1 MLKGAISLDPDV
13 TRGRNGVRH
22 HCALLHYEDID
33 GVWHHCVIGDKL
45 LFLNCIFFKNCC
57 LSATFL
63 LSLHREI
70 LKPLLMDALFRK
82 SDRLLANTR
91 TEIIRDKMGDIHWNA
106 RLISILG
113 AKGVGKSTLLRQ
125 YLKQHFELGDHRA
138 LYCSADTVDF
148 SMRTLVGLA
157 EEFVMRGGELLVIDE
172 IHKYHS
178 GTADWSREIKEIYEL
193 FPNLKMIVSGSSLL
207 QLREGDADLSR
218 RAIKYTMPGL
228 SFREAL
234 RFYHGL
240 SFPRWSLDDIL
251 VHPYDLWQ
259 TVTSKCKP
267 VALFKEYLEKG
278 YYPFLLEGEG
288 EYYTKIE
295 QVVNYIIETELP
307 RICKVDV
314 ANVRKLQALIALI
327 CSEVPFELNANK
339 IAAAL
344 EIGRDTVVEYLKY
357 LGDAKVLNLL
367 YSDKKK
373 IGKLTKP
380 DKVYLENPN
389 ILYAL
394 APTKVDIG
402 TLRETFAIGCLS
414 ESYNVEY
421 GKAQGDFKVDGKY
434 TFEIGGRSKDF
445 SQIAGV
451 KDSYIFADDWDM
463 PDGAKLPLWML
474 GFLY

>member
-1 MLKGAISLDPDV
+1 
-13 TRGRNGVRH
+13 
-22 HCALLHYEDID
+22 
-33 GVWHHCVIGDKL
+33 
-45 LFLNCIFFKNCC
+45 
-57 LSATFL
+57 
-63 LSLHREI
+63 
-70 LKPLLMDALFRK
+70 MDTLFRK
-82 SDRLLANTR
+82 SDRLLANTS
-91 TEIIRDKMGDIHWNA
+91 TDIIREKMDEIHWNS
-106 RLISILG
+106 RLVSIMG
-113 AKGVGKSTLLRQ
+113 AKGVGKSTLIKQ
-125 YLKQHFELGDHRA
+125 YLKQHYELGDRTI

-157 EEFVMRGGELLVIDE
+157 EEFVMRGGKLLVVDE
-172 IHKYHS
+172 IHKYHP
-178 GTADWSREIKEIYEL
+178 GTTDWSLEIKEIYEL
-193 FPNLKMIVSGSSLL
+193 FPELRMIVSGSSLL
-207 QLREGDADLSR
+207 SLKEGDADLSR
-218 RAIKYTMPGL
+218 RTVKYTMPGL

-240 SFPRWSLDDIL
+240 AFPRWALEDIL
-251 VHPYDLWQ
+251 AHPYDLWQ
-259 TVTSKCKP
+259 TVSAKCKP

-295 QVVNYIIETELP
+295 QVVNYIIDTELP
-307 RICKVDV
+307 QICKVDV
-314 ANVRKLQALIALI
+314 ANVRKLQALVAMI
-327 CSEVPFELNANK
+327 CSEVPFELNANR

-380 DKVYLENPN
+380 DKIYMENTN
-389 ILYAL
+389 LMYAL
-394 APTKVDIG
+394 APTKVEVG
-402 TLRETFAIGCLS
+402 TLRETFAICALS
-414 ESYNVEY
+414 DSHSVEY
-421 GKAQGDFKVDGKY
+421 GKAQGDFKVDAKY
-434 TFEIGGRSKDF
+434 TFEIGGRNKTF

>member
-1 MLKGAISLDPDV
+1 
-13 TRGRNGVRH
+13 
-22 HCALLHYEDID
+22 
-33 GVWHHCVIGDKL
+33 
-45 LFLNCIFFKNCC
+45 
-57 LSATFL
+57 
-63 LSLHREI
+63 
-70 LKPLLMDALFRK
+70 MDSLFRK
-82 SDRLLANTR
+82 SERLLTNVSTKIVR
-91 TEIIRDKMGDIHWNA
+91 EKMNEIHWNA
-106 RLISILG
+106 QLISIMG
-113 AKGVGKSTLLRQ
+113 AKGVGKSTLIKQ
-125 YLKQHFELGDHRA
+125 YLKKNYKMGDRRA

-148 SMRTLVGLA
+148 STRTLVDLA
-157 EEFVMRGGELLVIDE
+157 EEFVIRGGELLVIDE
-172 IHKYHS
+172 IHKYKS
-178 GTADWSREIKEIYEL
+178 GTSDWSREIKEIYEL
-193 FPNLKMIVSGSSLL
+193 YPALKLIVSGSSLL

-218 RAIKYTMPGL
+218 RAVKYTMAGL

-240 SFPRWSLDDIL
+240 EFEKWTLEDIL
-251 VHPYDLWQ
+251 AHPYDLWHM
-259 TVTSKCKP
+259 VTSKCKP
-267 VALFKEYLEKG
+267 VVLFKEYIEKG
-278 YYPFLLEGEG
+278 YYPFLLEREG

-295 QVVNYIIETELP
+295 QVVNYIIENELP

-314 ANVRKLQALIALI
+314 SNVRKLQALIVLI
-327 CSEVPFELNANK
+327 CSEVPFELNANR

-380 DKVYLENPN
+380 DKVYMENPN

-394 APTKVDIG
+394 APAKVEIG
-402 TLRETFAIGCLS
+402 TLRETFAINSLS
-414 ESYNVEY
+414 ESHNVEY

-434 TFEIGGRSKDF
+434 TFEIGGRSKDY

>member
-1 MLKGAISLDPDV
+1 M
-13 TRGRNGVRH
+13 
-22 HCALLHYEDID
+22 
-33 GVWHHCVIGDKL
+33 
-45 LFLNCIFFKNCC
+45 
-57 LSATFL
+57 
-63 LSLHREI
+63 
-70 LKPLLMDALFRK
+70 
-82 SDRLLANTR
+82 
-91 TEIIRDKMGDIHWNA
+91 
-106 RLISILG
+106 ISIVG
-113 AKGVGKSTLLRQ
+113 PKGVGKSTLIKQ
-125 YLKQHFELGDHRA
+125 YLKQHYGLGDRRV

-148 SMRTLVGLA
+148 SLRTLLDLA
-157 EEFVMRGGELLVIDE
+157 EEFVIRGGELLVIDE
-172 IHKYHS
+172 IHKYRS
-178 GTADWSREIKEIYEL
+178 GTADWSREIKEIYDL
-193 FPNLKMIVSGSSLL
+193 YPDLHLIVSGSSLL
-207 QLREGDADLSR
+207 RLKEGDADLSR
-218 RAIKYTMPGL
+218 RSVRYTMPGL

-240 SFPRWSLDDIL
+240 EFPRWSLEDIL
-251 VHPYDLWQ
+251 SHPYDLWQ
-259 TVTSKCKP
+259 QVSAQCKP

-288 EYYTKIE
+288 DYYTKIE
-295 QVVNYIIETELP
+295 QVIGYIVETELP
-307 RICKVDV
+307 QICNVDV

-373 IGKLTKP
+373 IDKLTKP
-380 DKVYLENPN
+380 DKVYLENTN

-394 APTKVDIG
+394 APAKVETG
-402 TLRETFAIGCLS
+402 TLRETFAVGCLS
-414 ESYNVEY
+414 ESHNVEY
-421 GKAQGDFKVDGKY
+421 GKEQGDFKVDSRY

-445 SQIAGV
+445 SQIAGI

-463 PDGAKLPLWML
+463 PNGAKLPLWMI

>member
-1 MLKGAISLDPDV
+1 
-13 TRGRNGVRH
+13 
-22 HCALLHYEDID
+22 
-33 GVWHHCVIGDKL
+33 
-45 LFLNCIFFKNCC
+45 
-57 LSATFL
+57 
-63 LSLHREI
+63 
-70 LKPLLMDALFRK
+70 MDSLFRK
-82 SDRLLANTR
+82 SDRLLANTQ
-91 TEIIRDKMGDIHWNA
+91 TEVIRDKMNEIHWNA
-106 RLISILG
+106 HLVTIMG
-113 AKGVGKSTLLRQ
+113 AKGVGKSTLIKQ
-125 YLKQHFELGDHRA
+125 YLKQNYRLGDRRI

-157 EEFVMRGGELLVIDE
+157 EEFSIHGGELLAIDE
-172 IHKYHS
+172 IHKYKS
-178 GTADWSREIKEIYEL
+178 GTTDWSREIKEIHEL
-193 FPNLKMIVSGSSLL
+193 YPDLKLIVSGSSLL
-207 QLREGDADLSR
+207 RLREGDADLSR
-218 RAIKYTMPGL
+218 RAVKYTMPGL
-228 SFREAL
+228 SFRESL

-240 SFPRWSLDDIL
+240 EFKRWALEDIL
-251 VHPYDLWQ
+251 AHPYDLWQ
-259 TVTSKCKP
+259 EVSSKCKP
-267 VALFKEYLEKG
+267 VVLFKEYLEKG

-295 QVVNYIIETELP
+295 QVVNYIIEAELP
-307 RICKVDV
+307 QICKVDV

-339 IAAAL
+339 IAAAI

-373 IGKLTKP
+373 IGKLSKP

-394 APTKVDIG
+394 TPTKAEIG
-402 TLRETFAIGCLS
+402 TLRETFAISSLS
-414 ESYNVEY
+414 ESHTVEY

-434 TFEIGGRSKDF
+434 TFEIGGRSKGF

-451 KDSYIFADDWDM
+451 ENSYIFADDWDM

>member
-1 MLKGAISLDPDV
+1 M
-13 TRGRNGVRH
+13 
-22 HCALLHYEDID
+22 
-33 GVWHHCVIGDKL
+33 
-45 LFLNCIFFKNCC
+45 
-57 LSATFL
+57 
-63 LSLHREI
+63 
-70 LKPLLMDALFRK
+70 
-82 SDRLLANTR
+82 ANTR
-91 TEIIRDKMGDIHWNA
+91 TDIIRDKMDDIHWNA
-106 RLISILG
+106 QLISILG

-125 YLKQHFELGDHRA
+125 YLKQHFDLGDHRA

-178 GTADWSREIKEIYEL
+178 GTADWSREIKEIYDL

-251 VHPYDLWQ
+251 AHPYDLWQ

-288 EYYTKIE
+288 EYFTKIE

-339 IAAAL
+339 IATAL

-357 LGDAKVLNLL
+357 LGDAKVLSLL

-421 GKAQGDFKVDGKY
+421 GKVQGDFKVDGKY

>member
-1 MLKGAISLDPDV
+1 
-13 TRGRNGVRH
+13 
-22 HCALLHYEDID
+22 
-33 GVWHHCVIGDKL
+33 
-45 LFLNCIFFKNCC
+45 
-57 LSATFL
+57 
-63 LSLHREI
+63 
-70 LKPLLMDALFRK
+70 MDSLFRK
-82 SDRLLANTR
+82 SDRLLANTQ
-91 TEIIRDKMGDIHWNA
+91 TEIIRDKMNEIHWNA
-106 RLISILG
+106 QLVTIMG
-113 AKGVGKSTLLRQ
+113 AKGVGKSTLIKQ
-125 YLKQHFELGDHRA
+125 YLKQNYRLGDRRI

-157 EEFVMRGGELLVIDE
+157 EEFSIHGGELLAIDE
-172 IHKYHS
+172 IHKYKS
-178 GTADWSREIKEIYEL
+178 GTTDWSREIKEIHEL
-193 FPNLKMIVSGSSLL
+193 YPDLKLIVSGSSLL
-207 QLREGDADLSR
+207 RLREGDADLSR
-218 RAIKYTMPGL
+218 RAVKYTMPGL
-228 SFREAL
+228 SFRESL

-240 SFPRWSLDDIL
+240 EFKRWALDDIL
-251 VHPYDLWQ
+251 AHPYDLWQ
-259 TVTSKCKP
+259 EVSSKCKP
-267 VALFKEYLEKG
+267 VVLFKEYLEKG

-295 QVVNYIIETELP
+295 QVVNYIIEAELP
-307 RICKVDV
+307 QICKVDV

-339 IAAAL
+339 IAAAI

-373 IGKLTKP
+373 IGKLSKP

-394 APTKVDIG
+394 TPTKAEIG
-402 TLRETFAIGCLS
+402 TLRETFAICSLS
-414 ESYNVEY
+414 ESHSVEY

-434 TFEIGGRSKDF
+434 TFEIGGRSKGF

-451 KDSYIFADDWDM
+451 ENSYIFADDWDM

>member
-1 MLKGAISLDPDV
+1 
-13 TRGRNGVRH
+13 
-22 HCALLHYEDID
+22 
-33 GVWHHCVIGDKL
+33 
-45 LFLNCIFFKNCC
+45 
-57 LSATFL
+57 
-63 LSLHREI
+63 
-70 LKPLLMDALFRK
+70 MDTLFRK
-82 SDRLLANTR
+82 SDRLIANTSM
-91 TEIIRDKMGDIHWNA
+91 EIIRDKMNEIHWDS
-106 RLISILG
+106 RLVSIVG
-113 AKGVGKSTLLRQ
+113 AKGVGKSTLIKQ
-125 YLKQHFELGDHRA
+125 YLKKNYGIGNRRI

-148 SMRTLVGLA
+148 SVRTLLGLA
-157 EEFVMRGGELLVIDE
+157 EEFVVSGGELLAIDE
-172 IHKYHS
+172 IHKYKS
-178 GTADWSREIKEIYEL
+178 GTADWSREIKEIYDL
-193 FPNLKMIVSGSSLL
+193 YPDLRMIVSGSSLL
-207 QLREGDADLSR
+207 RLKEGDADLSR
-218 RAIKYTMPGL
+218 RSVKYTMPGL

-240 SFPRWSLDDIL
+240 EFHRWSLEEIL
-251 VHPYDLWQ
+251 NHPFDLWQ
-259 TVTSKCKP
+259 AVSSKCKP

-278 YYPFLLEGEG
+278 YYPFLLEGEND
-288 EYYTKIE
+288 YYTKIE
-295 QVVNYIIETELP
+295 QVVGYIIETELP
-307 RICKVDV
+307 QICKVDV

-367 YSDKKK
+367 FSDKKK

-394 APTKVDIG
+394 APARIEIG
-402 TLRETFAIGCLS
+402 TLRETFAVGCLS
-414 ESYNVEY
+414 ESHSVEY
-421 GKAQGDFKVDGKY
+421 GKAQGDFKVDGRY

-451 KDSYIFADDWDM
+451 KDSYVFADDWDI

>member
-1 MLKGAISLDPDV
+1 
-13 TRGRNGVRH
+13 
-22 HCALLHYEDID
+22 
-33 GVWHHCVIGDKL
+33 
-45 LFLNCIFFKNCC
+45 
-57 LSATFL
+57 
-63 LSLHREI
+63 
-70 LKPLLMDALFRK
+70 MDALFRK

-91 TEIIRDKMGDIHWNA
+91 TDIIRDKMDDIHWNA
-106 RLISILG
+106 QLISIMG
-113 AKGVGKSTLLRQ
+113 AKGVGKSTLIRQ
-125 YLKQHFELGDHRA
+125 YLKQNFKLGDRRV

-148 SMRTLVGLA
+148 SLRTLVGLA

-178 GTADWSREIKEIYEL
+178 GTSDWSREIKEIYEL
-193 FPNLKMIVSGSSLL
+193 FPDLKMIVSGSSLL

-240 SFPRWSLDDIL
+240 SFPCWSLEDIL
-251 VHPYDLWQ
+251 AHPYELWQ
-259 TVTSKCKP
+259 EVSSKCKP

-314 ANVRKLQALIALI
+314 ANVRKLQALISLI
-327 CSEVPFELNANK
+327 CSEVPFELNANR

-402 TLRETFAIGCLS
+402 TLRETFAIGSLADS
-414 ESYNVEY
+414 HTVEY

-445 SQIAGV
+445 SQIAGI

>member
-1 MLKGAISLDPDV
+1 
-13 TRGRNGVRH
+13 
-22 HCALLHYEDID
+22 
-33 GVWHHCVIGDKL
+33 
-45 LFLNCIFFKNCC
+45 
-57 LSATFL
+57 
-63 LSLHREI
+63 
-70 LKPLLMDALFRK
+70 MDTLFRK
-82 SDRLLANTR
+82 SDRLLANTSTGIVR
-91 TEIIRDKMGDIHWNA
+91 EKMGEIHWNSQ
-106 RLISILG
+106 LVTIIG
-113 AKGVGKSTLLRQ
+113 AKGVGKSTLIKQ
-125 YLKQHFELGDHRA
+125 YLKLNYQPGDRRV

-148 SMRTLVGLA
+148 STRTLVELA
-157 EEFVMRGGELLVIDE
+157 EEFVIQGGELLAIDE
-172 IHKYHS
+172 IHKYKP

-193 FPNLKMIVSGSSLL
+193 FPDLKMIVSGSSLL
-207 QLREGDADLSR
+207 RLKEGDADLSR
-218 RAIKYTMPGL
+218 RAVKYTMPGL

-234 RFYHGL
+234 RFYHEL
-240 SFPRWSLDDIL
+240 SFPVWKLEDIL
-251 VHPYDLWQ
+251 AHPYDLWQ
-259 TVTSKCKP
+259 MVSSKCKP

-278 YYPFLLEGEG
+278 YYPFLLEGTG

-307 RICKVDV
+307 QICKVDV
-314 ANVRKLQALIALI
+314 ANVRKLQALIAMI
-327 CSEVPFELNANK
+327 CSETPFELNANK

-367 YSDKKK
+367 YSDKKR
-373 IGKLTKP
+373 IGKLSKP

-394 APTKVDIG
+394 APAKVEIG
-402 TLRETFAIGCLS
+402 TLRETFAVDCLS
-414 ESYNVEY
+414 ESHVVEY
-421 GKAQGDFKVDGKY
+421 GKTQGDFKVDSKY

-445 SQIAGV
+445 SQIAGM

>member
-1 MLKGAISLDPDV
+1 
-13 TRGRNGVRH
+13 
-22 HCALLHYEDID
+22 
-33 GVWHHCVIGDKL
+33 
-45 LFLNCIFFKNCC
+45 
-57 LSATFL
+57 
-63 LSLHREI
+63 
-70 LKPLLMDALFRK
+70 MDALFRK
-82 SDRLLANTR
+82 SDRLLANTS
-91 TEIIRDKMGDIHWNA
+91 TEIIRDKMDEIHWNTQ
-106 RLISILG
+106 LVSIMG
-113 AKGVGKSTLLRQ
+113 AKGVGKSTLIKQ
-125 YLKQHFELGDHRA
+125 YLKQNYNLGDRRI

-157 EEFVMRGGELLVIDE
+157 EEFVIHGGELLVIDE
-172 IHKYHS
+172 IHKYRP
-178 GTADWSREIKEIYEL
+178 GTTDWSREIKEIYEL
-193 FPNLKMIVSGSSLL
+193 FPDLKMIVSGSSLL
-207 QLREGDADLSR
+207 RLKEGDADLSR
-218 RAIKYTMPGL
+218 RAVKYTLPGL

-240 SFPRWSLDDIL
+240 SFPKCSLEDIL
-251 VHPYDLWQ
+251 AHPYDLWQ
-259 TVTSKCKP
+259 TVSSKCKP
-267 VALFKEYLEKG
+267 IVLFKEYLEKG

-314 ANVRKLQALIALI
+314 ANVRKLQALITLI
-327 CSEVPFELNANK
+327 CSEVPFELNANR

-373 IGKLTKP
+373 KGKLSKP
-380 DKVYLENPN
+380 DKLYLENPN

-394 APTKVDIG
+394 APTKVEIG
-402 TLRETFAIGCLS
+402 TLREAFAIGSLS
-414 ESYNVEY
+414 ESHSVEY
-421 GKAQGDFKVDGKY
+421 GKAQGDFRVDSKY

-445 SQIAGV
+445 SQIADV
-451 KDSYIFADDWDM
+451 KDSYVFADDWDM

>member
-1 MLKGAISLDPDV
+1 
-13 TRGRNGVRH
+13 
-22 HCALLHYEDID
+22 
-33 GVWHHCVIGDKL
+33 
-45 LFLNCIFFKNCC
+45 
-57 LSATFL
+57 
-63 LSLHREI
+63 
-70 LKPLLMDALFRK
+70 MDSLFRK
-82 SDRLLANTR
+82 SDRLLANTQ
-91 TEIIRDKMGDIHWNA
+91 TEIIRDKMNEIHWNA
-106 RLISILG
+106 QLVTIMG
-113 AKGVGKSTLLRQ
+113 AKGVGKSTLIKQ
-125 YLKQHFELGDHRA
+125 YLKKNYRLGDRRI

-157 EEFVMRGGELLVIDE
+157 EEFSIRGGELLAIDE
-172 IHKYHS
+172 IHKYKS
-178 GTADWSREIKEIYEL
+178 GTTDWSREIKEIHEL
-193 FPNLKMIVSGSSLL
+193 YPDLKLIVSGSSLL
-207 QLREGDADLSR
+207 RLREGDADLSR
-218 RAIKYTMPGL
+218 RAVKYTMPGL
-228 SFREAL
+228 SFRESL

-240 SFPRWSLDDIL
+240 EFKRWALEDIL
-251 VHPYDLWQ
+251 AHPYDLWQ
-259 TVTSKCKP
+259 EVSSKCKP

-295 QVVNYIIETELP
+295 QVVNYIIEAELP
-307 RICKVDV
+307 QICKVDV

-339 IAAAL
+339 IAAAI

-373 IGKLTKP
+373 IGKLSKP
-380 DKVYLENPN
+380 DKVYLENSN

-394 APTKVDIG
+394 TPTKAEIG
-402 TLRETFAIGCLS
+402 TIRETFAICSLS
-414 ESYNVEY
+414 ESHSVEY
-421 GKAQGDFKVDGKY
+421 GKAQGDFIVDGKY
-434 TFEIGGRSKDF
+434 TFEIGGRSKGF

-451 KDSYIFADDWDM
+451 ENSYIFADDWDM

>member
-1 MLKGAISLDPDV
+1 
-13 TRGRNGVRH
+13 
-22 HCALLHYEDID
+22 
-33 GVWHHCVIGDKL
+33 
-45 LFLNCIFFKNCC
+45 
-57 LSATFL
+57 
-63 LSLHREI
+63 
-70 LKPLLMDALFRK
+70 MDSLFRK
-82 SDRLLANTR
+82 SDRLLANTQ
-91 TEIIRDKMGDIHWNA
+91 TEIIRDKMNEIHWNA
-106 RLISILG
+106 QLVTIMG
-113 AKGVGKSTLLRQ
+113 AKGVGKSTLIKQ
-125 YLKQHFELGDHRA
+125 YLKKNYRLGDRRI

-157 EEFVMRGGELLVIDE
+157 EEFSIRGGELLAIDE
-172 IHKYHS
+172 IHKYKS
-178 GTADWSREIKEIYEL
+178 GTTDWSREIKEIHEL
-193 FPNLKMIVSGSSLL
+193 YPDLKLIVSGSSLL
-207 QLREGDADLSR
+207 RLKEGDADLSR
-218 RAIKYTMPGL
+218 RAVKYTMPGL
-228 SFREAL
+228 SFRESL

-240 SFPRWSLDDIL
+240 EFKRWALEDIL
-251 VHPYDLWQ
+251 AHPYDLWQ
-259 TVTSKCKP
+259 EVSSKCKP
-267 VALFKEYLEKG
+267 VVLFKEYLEKG

-295 QVVNYIIETELP
+295 QVVNYIIEAELP
-307 RICKVDV
+307 QICKVDV

-339 IAAAL
+339 IAAAI

-373 IGKLTKP
+373 IGKLSKP

-394 APTKVDIG
+394 TPTKAEIG
-402 TLRETFAIGCLS
+402 TLRETFAICSLS
-414 ESYNVEY
+414 ESHTVEY

-434 TFEIGGRSKDF
+434 TFEIGGRSKGF

-451 KDSYIFADDWDM
+451 ENSYIFADDWDM

>member
-1 MLKGAISLDPDV
+1 M
-13 TRGRNGVRH
+13 
-22 HCALLHYEDID
+22 
-33 GVWHHCVIGDKL
+33 
-45 LFLNCIFFKNCC
+45 
-57 LSATFL
+57 
-63 LSLHREI
+63 
-70 LKPLLMDALFRK
+70 
-82 SDRLLANTR
+82 
-91 TEIIRDKMGDIHWNA
+91 
-106 RLISILG
+106 
-113 AKGVGKSTLLRQ
+113 
-125 YLKQHFELGDHRA
+125 

-148 SMRTLVGLA
+148 STRTLVELA
-157 EEFVMRGGELLVIDE
+157 EEFTIGGGELLAIDE
-172 IHKYHS
+172 IHKYKP
-178 GTADWSREIKEIYEL
+178 GTTNWSREIKEIREL
-193 FPNLKMIVSGSSLL
+193 FPSLKMIVSGSSLL
-207 QLREGDADLSR
+207 RLKEGDADLSR
-218 RAIKYTMPGL
+218 RAVKYTLLGL

-240 SFPRWSLDDIL
+240 SFPIWTLDDIL
-251 VHPYDLWQ
+251 AHPYDLWQ
-259 TVTSKCKP
+259 TVSKKCKP

-288 EYYTKIE
+288 EYHTKIE

-307 RICKVDV
+307 LICKVDV
-314 ANVRKLQALIALI
+314 ANVRKLQALVSMI
-327 CSEVPFELNANK
+327 CSETPFELNANR

-373 IGKLTKP
+373 IGKLSKP

-394 APTKVDIG
+394 APTKADIG
-402 TLRETFAIGCLS
+402 TLRETFAIGSLS
-414 ESYNVEY
+414 ESHNVEY
-421 GKAQGDFKVDGKY
+421 GKAQGDFKVDEKY

>member
-1 MLKGAISLDPDV
+1 
-13 TRGRNGVRH
+13 
-22 HCALLHYEDID
+22 
-33 GVWHHCVIGDKL
+33 
-45 LFLNCIFFKNCC
+45 
-57 LSATFL
+57 
-63 LSLHREI
+63 
-70 LKPLLMDALFRK
+70 MDALFRK
-82 SDRLLANTR
+82 SDRLLANTS
-91 TEIIRDKMGDIHWNA
+91 TEIIREIMDEIHWNSQ
-106 RLISILG
+106 LISIMG
-113 AKGVGKSTLLRQ
+113 AKGVGKSTLIKQ
-125 YLKQHFELGDHRA
+125 YLKQNYEPGDRSV

-148 SMRTLVGLA
+148 STRTLVELA
-157 EEFVMRGGELLVIDE
+157 EEFAIQGGELLVIDE
-172 IHKYHS
+172 IHKYKS
-178 GTADWSREIKEIYEL
+178 GTTDWSREIKEIYEL
-193 FPNLKMIVSGSSLL
+193 FPDLKMIVSGSSLL
-207 QLREGDADLSR
+207 RLREGDADLSR

-240 SFPRWSLDDIL
+240 SFSKWSLDDIL
-251 VHPYDLWQ
+251 AHPHELWQ
-259 TVTSKCKP
+259 MVSSKCKP
-267 VALFKEYLEKG
+267 VPLFKEYLEKG

-295 QVVNYIIETELP
+295 QVINYIIETELP
-307 RICKVDV
+307 RICKVDI

-373 IGKLTKP
+373 IGKLSKP

-394 APTKVDIG
+394 APTKADIG
-402 TLRETFAIGCLS
+402 TLRETFAIGSLS
-414 ESYNVEY
+414 ESHNVEY
-421 GKAQGDFKVDGKY
+421 GKGKGDFRVDSKY

-445 SQIAGV
+445 SQIAGM
-451 KDSYIFADDWDM
+451 KDSYIFADDWDI

>member
-1 MLKGAISLDPDV
+1 
-13 TRGRNGVRH
+13 
-22 HCALLHYEDID
+22 
-33 GVWHHCVIGDKL
+33 
-45 LFLNCIFFKNCC
+45 
-57 LSATFL
+57 
-63 LSLHREI
+63 
-70 LKPLLMDALFRK
+70 MDSLFRK
-82 SDRLLANTR
+82 SERLLTNVSTKIVR
-91 TEIIRDKMGDIHWNA
+91 EKMNEIHWNA
-106 RLISILG
+106 QLISIMG
-113 AKGVGKSTLLRQ
+113 AKGVGKSTLIKQ
-125 YLKQHFELGDHRA
+125 YLKQNYKMGDRRA
-138 LYCSADTVDF
+138 LYCSADTIDF
-148 SMRTLVGLA
+148 STRTLVDLA
-157 EEFVMRGGELLVIDE
+157 EEFVIRGGELLVIDE
-172 IHKYHS
+172 IHKYKS
-178 GTADWSREIKEIYEL
+178 GTSDWSREIKEIYEL
-193 FPNLKMIVSGSSLL
+193 YPALKLIVSGSSLL

-218 RAIKYTMPGL
+218 RAVKYTMAGL

-240 SFPRWSLDDIL
+240 EFEKWTLEDIL
-251 VHPYDLWQ
+251 AHPYDLWHM
-259 TVTSKCKP
+259 VTSKCKP
-267 VALFKEYLEKG
+267 VVLFKEYIEKG

-295 QVVNYIIETELP
+295 QVVNYIIENELP

-314 ANVRKLQALIALI
+314 SNVRKLQALIVLI
-327 CSEVPFELNANK
+327 CSEVPFELNANR

-380 DKVYLENPN
+380 NKVYMENPN

-394 APTKVDIG
+394 APAKVEIG
-402 TLRETFAIGCLS
+402 TLRETFAINSLS
-414 ESYNVEY
+414 ESHNVEY

-434 TFEIGGRSKDF
+434 TFEIGGRSKDY

>member
-1 MLKGAISLDPDV
+1 
-13 TRGRNGVRH
+13 
-22 HCALLHYEDID
+22 
-33 GVWHHCVIGDKL
+33 
-45 LFLNCIFFKNCC
+45 
-57 LSATFL
+57 
-63 LSLHREI
+63 
-70 LKPLLMDALFRK
+70 MDSLFRK
-82 SDRLLANTR
+82 SDRLLANTQ
-91 TEIIRDKMGDIHWNA
+91 TEIIRDKMNEIHWNA
-106 RLISILG
+106 QLVTIMG
-113 AKGVGKSTLLRQ
+113 AKGVGKSTLIKQ
-125 YLKQHFELGDHRA
+125 YLKQKYRLGDRRI

-157 EEFVMRGGELLVIDE
+157 EEFSIRGGELLAIDE
-172 IHKYHS
+172 IHKYKS
-178 GTADWSREIKEIYEL
+178 GTTNWSSEIKEIHEL
-193 FPNLKMIVSGSSLL
+193 YPDLKLIVSGSSLL
-207 QLREGDADLSR
+207 RLREGDADLSR
-218 RAIKYTMPGL
+218 RAVKYTMPGL
-228 SFREAL
+228 SFRESL

-240 SFPRWSLDDIL
+240 EFKRWALDDIL
-251 VHPYDLWQ
+251 AHPYDLWQ
-259 TVTSKCKP
+259 EVSSKCKP
-267 VALFKEYLEKG
+267 VVLFKEYLEKG

-307 RICKVDV
+307 QICKVDV

-339 IAAAL
+339 IAAAI

-373 IGKLTKP
+373 IGKLSKP
-380 DKVYLENPN
+380 DKIYLENPN

-394 APTKVDIG
+394 TPTKAEIG
-402 TLRETFAIGCLS
+402 TLRETFAICSLS
-414 ESYNVEY
+414 ESHTVEY

-434 TFEIGGRSKDF
+434 TFEIGGRSKGF

-451 KDSYIFADDWDM
+451 ENSYIFADDWDM

>member
-1 MLKGAISLDPDV
+1 
-13 TRGRNGVRH
+13 
-22 HCALLHYEDID
+22 
-33 GVWHHCVIGDKL
+33 
-45 LFLNCIFFKNCC
+45 
-57 LSATFL
+57 
-63 LSLHREI
+63 
-70 LKPLLMDALFRK
+70 MDALFRK

-91 TEIIRDKMGDIHWNA
+91 TDIIRDKMNEIHWNA
-106 RLISILG
+106 QLISIMG
-113 AKGVGKSTLLRQ
+113 AKGVGKSTLIKQ
-125 YLKQHFELGDHRA
+125 YLKQHYALGDHRA

-178 GTADWSREIKEIYEL
+178 GTTDWSHEIKEIYEL
-193 FPNLKMIVSGSSLL
+193 FPSLKMIVSGSSLL

-240 SFPRWSLDDIL
+240 SFPQWALEDIL
-251 VHPYDLWQ
+251 DHPYDLWQ
-259 TVTSKCKP
+259 TVSEKCRP

-314 ANVRKLQALIALI
+314 GNVRKLQALIALI
-327 CSEVPFELNANK
+327 CSEVPFELNANR

-357 LGDAKVLNLL
+357 LCDARVLNLL

-394 APTKVDIG
+394 APTKVEVG
-402 TLRETFAIGCLS
+402 TTRETFAIGCLS
-414 ESYNVEY
+414 ESHTVEY
-421 GKAQGDFKVDGKY
+421 GKKQGDFKVDGKY

-445 SQIAGV
+445 SQVAGIQ
-451 KDSYIFADDWDM
+451 DSYVFADDWDM

>member
-1 MLKGAISLDPDV
+1 
-13 TRGRNGVRH
+13 
-22 HCALLHYEDID
+22 
-33 GVWHHCVIGDKL
+33 
-45 LFLNCIFFKNCC
+45 
-57 LSATFL
+57 
-63 LSLHREI
+63 
-70 LKPLLMDALFRK
+70 MDALFRK
-82 SDRLLANTR
+82 SDRLLANTQ
-91 TEIIRDKMGDIHWNA
+91 TEIIREKMDDIHWNA
-106 RLISILG
+106 QLISIMG
-113 AKGVGKSTLLRQ
+113 AKGVGKSTLIRQ
-125 YLKQHFELGDHRA
+125 YLKRHYALGDRRA

-148 SMRTLVGLA
+148 SMRTLVSLA
-157 EEFVMRGGELLVIDE
+157 EEFAMRGGELLVIDE

-178 GTADWSREIKEIYEL
+178 GTSDWSREIKEIYEL
-193 FPNLKMIVSGSSLL
+193 FPDLKLIVSGSSLL
-207 QLREGDADLSR
+207 QLKEGDADLSR
-218 RAIKYTMPGL
+218 RAIKYTMLGL
-228 SFREAL
+228 SFRESL

-240 SFPRWSLDDIL
+240 SFPRWTLEF
-251 VHPYDLWQ
+251 
-259 TVTSKCKP
+259 TSRCKP
-267 VALFKEYLEKG
+267 VALFNEYLEKG

-357 LGDAKVLNLL
+357 LGDAKMLNLL

-389 ILYAL
+389 IIYAL

-402 TLRETFAIGCLS
+402 TLRETYAIGSLS
-414 ESYNVEY
+414 ESHAVEY
-421 GKAQGDFKVDGKY
+421 GKTQGDFKVDGKY
-434 TFEIGGRSKDF
+434 TFEIGGRSKGF

-451 KDSYIFADDWDM
+451 KDSFVFADDWDM